1 MRTRI
6 RNRGVALV
14 TALLVVAIAASLA
27 ASVAFGQQLWL
38 RQMQNM
44 ADRARADFLE
54 RGAIEWASSAFAD
67 DTNASDSLGEAWARP
82 IPALPVPG
90 GAIRGAVEDAQARFN
105 LNNLWD
111 ENAQIARDADVAAFR
126 QLLVE
131 VGASPALADSL
142 LDWIDPDSQT
152 TAPGGAEDIDYLQLD
167 PPYRA
172 ANQPLASIDELRLVR
187 GFTPEVIEA
196 LRPYVTVI
204 PVRTDVNVNTAP
216 AQVIA
221 ALIPGLSIAQVE
233 QIVSDRERAPF
244 GDIAMFND
252 RLPKEI
258 VPPKTGLGVKTGY
271 FLVMLDIVIGRHQ
284 RHTEALVARSGGAQA
299 GNMVWHRSQPLILAT
314 DETERDE

>member
-1 MRTRI
+1 MRAEI

-27 ASVAFGQQLWL
+27 AFVAFGQQLWL

-54 RGAIEWASSAFAD
+54 RGAIAWASSAFAD
-67 DTNASDSLGEAWARP
+67 DTNASDNLGEAWARP
-82 IPALPVPG
+82 IPTLPVPG

-105 LNNLWD
+105 LNNLWGGEAPSQPD
-111 ENAQIARDADVAAFR
+111 MDGFR
-126 QLLVE
+126 RLLVE
-131 VGASPALADSL
+131 VGASPDLADAL

-152 TAPGGAEDIDYLQLD
+152 TPPGGAEDIDYLQLD

-187 GFTPEVIEA
+187 GFTPKVIEA

-216 AQVIA
+216 APVVA
-221 ALIPGLSIAQVE
+221 ALIPGLSVAQVE
-233 QIVSDRERAPF
+233 TILSGRERAPF
-244 GDIAMFND
+244 DSVAMFNQ
-252 RLPKEI
+252 RLPKEL
-258 VPPKTGLGVKTGY
+258 VPPKTGLNVKTGY

-284 RHTEALVARSGGAQA
+284 RHAEALVARSGGAQT

>member
-1 MRTRI
+1 MRAEI

-27 ASVAFGQQLWL
+27 AFVAFGQQLWL

-54 RGAIEWASSAFAD
+54 RGAIAWASSAFAD
-67 DTNASDSLGEAWARP
+67 DTNASDNLTEAWARP
-82 IPALPVPG
+82 IPTLPVPG
-90 GAIRGAVEDAQARFN
+90 GGIRGAVEDAQARFN
-105 LNNLWD
+105 LNNLWSG
-111 ENAQIARDADVAAFR
+111 DAPSQPDMDGFR
-126 QLLVE
+126 RLLVE
-131 VGASPALADSL
+131 VGASPDLADAL

-152 TAPGGAEDIDYLQLD
+152 TPPGGAEDIDYLQLD

-187 GFTPEVIEA
+187 GFTPKVIEA

-216 AQVIA
+216 APVVA
-221 ALIPGLSIAQVE
+221 ALIPGLSVAQVE
-233 QIVSDRERAPF
+233 TILSDRERAPF
-244 GDIAMFND
+244 DSVAMFNQ
-252 RLPKEI
+252 RLPKEL
-258 VPPKTGLGVKTGY
+258 VPPKTGLNVKTGY

-284 RHTEALVARSGGAQA
+284 RHTEALVARSGGAQT